1 MNDRPDFNGFCC
13 PLPRLDHDTIQMA
26 HGAGG
31 RLSAD
36 LFERLILPRFA
47 SVELT
52 PRADAALLDLPAG
65 RLAFSTDTFVVTPLF
80 FPGGDIGELAVCGT
94 VNDVAMTGA
103 VPQVLSVAFVLEE
116 GLPLADFHR
125 ILCSMES
132 AARRAGVRVVTG
144 DTKVV
149 GRGQCDGIYI
159 NTSGLGVVPAGR
171 HLGAERIA
179 PGDAVLVSGTMGDH
193 GVAILTARAQLSVQS
208 ELASDCAPLGGLV
221 EALLASGADVKALRD
236 PTRGGLAAVLNEFA
250 ASARTGFVID
260 DAAVPVRP
268 DVAGVCEMLG
278 LDPLHAACEGKL
290 VAVVASCDA
299 DRALAALRAHE
310 LGHGAARIGAVTDRH
325 PGVVT
330 LKTALGVERVLDM
343 PVGEQLPRIC

>member
-1 MNDRPDFNGFCC
+1 MNDRPDFTGFSC
-13 PLPRLDHDTIQMA
+13 PLPKLDFDTVQMA

-36 LFERLILPRFA
+36 LFEQLILPRFA
-47 SVELT
+47 SAELA
-52 PRADAALLDLPAG
+52 PRADGALLDLPPG

-80 FPGGDIGELAVCGT
+80 FPGGDIGTLAVCGT

-116 GLPLADFHR
+116 GFALADFHR
-125 ILCSMES
+125 ILCSMEQT
-132 AARRAGVRVVTG
+132 ARRAGVRVVTG

-149 GRGQCDGIYI
+149 GRGQCDGIYV
-159 NTSGLGVVPAGR
+159 NTSGLGVVPEGR

-193 GVAILTARAQLSVQS
+193 GVAILTVRARLGVQAPP
-208 ELASDCAPLGGLV
+208 ASDCAPLGGLV
-221 EALLASGADVKALRD
+221 DALLASGADVKAMRD

-250 ASARTGFVID
+250 AAACVGIRLDTD
-260 DAAVPVRP
+260 AVPVRP
-268 DVAGVCEMLG
+268 DVGGVCEMLG

-290 VAVVASCDA
+290 VAVVAPDDA
-299 DRALAALRAHE
+299 DRALVALRGHE
-310 LGHGAARIGAVTDRH
+310 LGAGAARIGTVTDRH

-330 LKTALGVERVLDM
+330 VTTALGVERVLDM